1 MNHAQRI
8 TAATLAALTVITLS
22 GCVWEPDNPNEG
34 TGLHYEE
41 FTTED
46 GRRIPCAVYK
56 GYSSGGLSCDW
67 VYVCPTCEDKSIGE
81 TEPAV
86 PHCIQCGRPMNLDGD
101 TWVCGTCCWTRD
113 QNDHWSHD
121 TLRLATRTLTAENQ
135 TNLNTPAEA
144 YVVGFLAAWDK
155 ALELC
160 RSLENQLGEHA

>member
-1 MNHAQRI
+1 MQYLPVLLRLASVVLVNGWTDAPNAIVTPVASGVLSFR

-67 VYVCPTCEDKSIGE
+67 EHPMEGKE
-81 TEPAV
+81 T
-86 PHCIQCGRPMNLDGD
+86 
-101 TWVCGTCCWTRD
+101 
-113 QNDHWSHD
+113 
-121 TLRLATRTLTAENQ
+121 
-135 TNLNTPAEA
+135 
-144 YVVGFLAAWDK
+144 K
-155 ALELC
+155 
-160 RSLENQLGEHA
+160 

>member
-1 MNHAQRI
+1 MSDHTHCATCDSTLNRI
-8 TAATLAALTVITLS
+8 YHNRL
-22 GCVWEPDNPNEG
+22 
-34 TGLHYEE
+34 
-41 FTTED
+41 D
-46 GRRIPCAVYK
+46 GAD
-56 GYSSGGLSCDW
+56 GW
-67 VYVCPTCEDKSIGE
+67 VYVCPTCEDRAVDK
-81 TEPAV
+81 TEPAI
-86 PHCIQCGRPMNLDGD
+86 PHCIQCGHPMNLDGD

-144 YVVGFLAAWDK
+144 YVAGFLAAWDK